1 MVRTHQPLEA
11 VEVGWAAATWSH
23 APSGRAYCPDNEGPP
38 GTEVDTGVPGDDVT
52 RPRRKGAVVG
62 QLVGTLDGHGA

>member
-11 VEVGWAAATWSH
+11 VEVGWAPTWSH

-38 GTEVDTGVPGDDVT
+38 GTEVDTGVTGDDVT